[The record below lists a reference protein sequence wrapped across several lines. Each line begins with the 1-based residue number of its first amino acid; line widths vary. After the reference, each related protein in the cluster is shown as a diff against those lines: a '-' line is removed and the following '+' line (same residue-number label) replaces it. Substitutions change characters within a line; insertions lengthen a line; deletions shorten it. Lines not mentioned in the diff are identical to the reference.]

1 MDRDLYTKLKKAKSE
16 ISIYSLEE
24 LYRENPDNLIIKFEY
39 AKRLKRINLELSI
52 KLLLELIGT
61 SNENYALLE
70 LGIIEKEQSHYD
82 KAREYFNRILN
93 SSSTSAN
100 DKECALL
107 ELGKLEEK
115 VGNTKKAY
123 DIFLSLIGTKNE
135 CYAYI
140 ELGKIEF
147 KWGNNNKAHEYL
159 YKALNSKCWFQ
170 AQFWLGKIESSEGKI
185 LQAMIYFNEL
195 LNTPIKMLAIK
206 EIEKIRNV
214 DSNENKIIKK

>member
-1 MDRDLYTKLKKAKSE
+1 MDKDLFIKLKEAKSE
-16 ISIYSLEE
+16 TSINSLEK
-24 LYRENPDNLIIKFEY
+24 LYRENLNNLIIKFEY
-39 AKRLKRINLELSI
+39 AKRLKRINLEFSR

-93 SSSTSAN
+93 NPSASVD

-115 VGNTKKAY
+115 VGNIKKAY
-123 DIFLSLIGTKNE
+123 DIYTSLIGTRNE

-140 ELGKIEF
+140 GVGKIEF
-147 KWGNNNKAHEYL
+147 KWGNNNKTREYL
-159 YKALNSKCWFQ
+159 YKCLNSKCWFQ
-170 AQFWLGKIESSEGKI
+170 ALFWLGKIEASEGKN

-195 LNTPIKMLAIK
+195 LNTPLRMMAIK
-206 EIEKIRNV
+206 EIEMIRNMEL
-214 DSNENKIIKK
+214 NINKNVKK